1 MIFFMKKGKFASLL
15 LAACCTIIMAFTF
28 SSCHSSNPYVK
39 AKGARAYK
47 HTKTRQAKWGSTTS
61 LETTYKIKNKKSRS
75 SSVKKIKK

>member
-1 MIFFMKKGKFASLL
+1 MKKGKFATLL
-15 LAACCTIIMAFTF
+15 LGIFCTVIMAFAF
-28 SSCHSSNPYVK
+28 SSCQSSNPYVK